1 MVKKQ
6 SQNDKTLKLIVAL
19 VARLKHM
26 ERVLA
31 HHGVKMTPHG
41 GSIWDDIQN
50 AITGVAQTV
59 SNVLP
64 HAVQAYQ
71 TIAPLLQEG
80 GNANGGDIFSDIG
93 SFLGLG
99 IGDEMMNDRTITNSR
114 KLQKKTLFDP
124 QAYQKHIAN
133 KMIHTKKKGG
143 DYTFDGGDYSFDGG
157 EYDFDGGEYN
167 FDGGAAVKKSR
178 ILNRRKK

>member
-1 MVKKQ
+1 MAAKKKQ
-6 SQNDKTLKLIVAL
+6 TENDKTLKLIAAL
-19 VARLKHM
+19 VVRLKHM
-26 ERVLA
+26 EKVMAR
-31 HHGVKMTPHG
+31 HGIMMTPHG

-80 GNANGGDIFSDIG
+80 GNADGGDIFSDIG

-99 IGDEMMNDRTITNSR
+99 VAEDMMNDRRTTNSR
-114 KLQKKTLFDP
+114 NLQKQSLFDP
-124 QAYQKHIAN
+124 QAYQKYLAN
-133 KMIHTKKKGG
+133 KLIDRKKKAG
-143 DYTFDGGDYSFDGG
+143 DYAFDGGDYKFDGG
-157 EYDFDGGEYN
+157 EYDFEGGST
-167 FDGGAAVKKSR
+167 KQRSR
-178 ILNRRKK
+178 ILDRKK